1 MAKLIVIA
9 APSGAGKTSLINA
22 LLEEARDLKLTLS
35 ISYTTREKRVT
46 EKHGE
51 SYFFISNKE
60 FEHMIREK
68 EFLEYADVFGDLK
81 GTSKSWVENKIK
93 KGWNV
98 ILELDWQGAS
108 QVKDIY
114 PDSRTIFIL
123 PPSYIDLETRLNKRG
138 LDKKEAID
146 QRLAEAKEEIKQGQY
161 FAHLIVNDEF
171 EEALADLKTIIIS
184 NKTLRTERKDLVNFC
199 LKGLLEE

>member
-22 LLEEARDLKLTLS
+22 LLEEAKDLKLTLS

-60 FEHMIREK
+60 FEYMIKEK

-138 LDKKEAID
+138 LDKK
-146 QRLAEAKEEIKQGQY
+146 
-161 FAHLIVNDEF
+161 
-171 EEALADLKTIIIS
+171 
-184 NKTLRTERKDLVNFC
+184 
-199 LKGLLEE
+199 GLECYS